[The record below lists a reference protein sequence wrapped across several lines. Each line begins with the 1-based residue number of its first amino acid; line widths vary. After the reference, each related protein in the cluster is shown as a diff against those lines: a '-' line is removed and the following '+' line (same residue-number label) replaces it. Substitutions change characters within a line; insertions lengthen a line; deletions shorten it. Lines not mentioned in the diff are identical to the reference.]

1 MKNSNIP
8 IIKPHKS
15 AEYEFKQS
23 KYDVAPRIPF
33 SQIVVGPSGS
43 GKSILLQNMI
53 LDIYRGCFERVF
65 IFSASIHVDSVWH
78 PVKEYIERTLKVNP
92 KKEKIY
98 FDEFHKEDLE
108 EILEQQYKISEYQ
121 KKHKFKKLFAT
132 LIVVD
137 DFCDDVRFSK
147 HNSMLNALYIRGR
160 HFGVNVVSS
169 TQKFNGLSTIIRV
182 NSGQLYFF

>member
-1 MKNSNIP
+1 MNNTVP

-53 LDIYRGCFERVF
+53 LDIYRNCFERVF

-78 PVKEYIERTLKVNP
+78 PVKEYIEQNTKS
-92 KKEKIY
+92 KS
-98 FDEFHKEDLE
+98 E
-108 EILEQQYKISEYQ
+108 EREG
-121 KKHKFKKLFAT
+121 LF
-132 LIVVD
+132 
-137 DFCDDVRFSK
+137 
-147 HNSMLNALYIRGR
+147 
-160 HFGVNVVSS
+160 
-169 TQKFNGLSTIIRV
+169 
-182 NSGQLYFF
+182 